1 MKIKMIFNLPD
12 DQIEYDMA
20 NKASAMYSFIWDVKQ
35 EIRTELK
42 YNSLTD
48 EQYEIMDKFSE
59 FFHEKLI
66 EYSINLNI

>member
-1 MKIKMIFNLPD
+1 
-12 DQIEYDMA
+12 
-20 NKASAMYSFIWDVKQ
+20 MYSFIWDVKQ